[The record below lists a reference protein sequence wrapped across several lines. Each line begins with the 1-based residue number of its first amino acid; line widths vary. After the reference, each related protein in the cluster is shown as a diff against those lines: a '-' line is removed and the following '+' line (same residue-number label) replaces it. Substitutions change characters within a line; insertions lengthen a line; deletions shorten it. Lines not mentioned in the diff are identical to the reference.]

1 MPRLPDSPNTLPAN
15 ASHTV
20 GVGALV
26 TNSEATWT
34 AILQI
39 FEISMQ
45 CDVLQLVAKMT
56 SLSNKP
62 CKTGQGKILLVR
74 EKSGPAAKHGFWKI
88 PTGLVD
94 AGEVTL
100 QQRGSQFSDDSH
112 SVATL
117 SFLELFNIKPE
128 ERIGHSV
135 RAGFEHVLHLP
146 EQILSDFFA
155 STSKTTFPGCPFFD
169 FRSFGLFLRFSN
181 QQDIHE
187 AAVREVKEVTFI
199 TVARDCPN
207 PF

>member
-74 EKSGPAAKHGFWKI
+74 EKSGPAAKFGFWKI

-100 QQRGSQFSDDSH
+100 QQRGNQFSDDSH

-117 SFLELFNIKPE
+117 SFL
-128 ERIGHSV
+128 
-135 RAGFEHVLHLP
+135 
-146 EQILSDFFA
+146 
-155 STSKTTFPGCPFFD
+155 
-169 FRSFGLFLRFSN
+169 
-181 QQDIHE
+181 
-187 AAVREVKEVTFI
+187 
-199 TVARDCPN
+199 
-207 PF
+207 